1 MTTATKTFD
10 WGEELHQTVVKSLTT
25 SFGLDF
31 LLFEDKIGGDVD
43 TIHNARKNIYANDAE
58 REKYEQ
64 RGEYNSDEYHK
75 KHKNYNDT
83 KDEGKA
89 MREAGTLTD
98 TYTGETFVANATI
111 HLDHV
116 VSAKEIH
123 DDAGRVLAEVNG
135 PDAAN
140 HRSNLT
146 HTNETLNISKKA
158 KTMDAFVET
167 LSKDYQATQLEIASL
182 RSQPSLTVNE
192 EKRLASLE
200 SKAKANF
207 ERMREADEKARE
219 QYESTINQ
227 AYYGSSKFANN
238 AARATALNGM
248 KMGTR
253 QMIGLVLAEV
263 WFEFRDRLPEIVA
276 RHRAHFVASDLLSD
290 MGDALKA
297 IWARIRAKFR
307 TFLEAFR
314 DGAIGGILSSVTTTL
329 FNIMF
334 TTQKMMV
341 RLIREMYNNLIQ
353 AFKIMIFNPQNL
365 TAGELAK
372 AVSKL
377 LAAGVAVAA
386 GVIINEALAKIMIF
400 PFGPE
405 LAAFCGALATGLLTV
420 VMNYFLEYSPM
431 MQKMWAFL
439 DKFKDKYQHAVDY
452 YRKVNVELDRF
463 ILELASLEFAMSAR
477 ELTSFSQQLAVV
489 NSEVERGLLL
499 RDEAERRNIALP
511 FEAGNMDSVR
521 SWLNSL

>member
-43 TIHNARKNIYANDAE
+43 TIHNARKNIYATDAE

-64 RGEYNSDEYHK
+64 RGEYNSTEYHH
-75 KHKNYNDT
+75 HKDYIATNR
-83 KDEGKA
+83 EGKA
-89 MREAGTLTD
+89 KREAGTLTD
-98 TYTGETFVANATI
+98 TYTGETFAADEKPN
-111 HLDHV
+111 LDHV
-116 VSAKEIH
+116 IPGKEVH

-146 HTNETLNISKKA
+146 HTNETLNKSKNA
-158 KTMDAFVET
+158 KPMDAFVEK

-182 RSQPSLTVNE
+182 RSQSSLTVKE
-192 EKRLASLE
+192 KKRLASLE
-200 SKAKANF
+200 SKAKADF
-207 ERMREADEKARE
+207 DRMREADKEARE
-219 QYESTINQ
+219 QYESTVNQ
-227 AYYGSSKFANN
+227 AYYGSSKFANSV
-238 AARATALNGM
+238 ARASALNGM

-263 WFEFRDRLPEIVA
+263 WFEFRDRLPEMVT
-276 RHRAHFVASDLLSD
+276 RHRAHFVASDLLND

-365 TAGELAK
+365 TTDELVK

-463 ILELASLEFAMSAR
+463 ILELASLEFAMNAS
-477 ELTSFSQQLAVV
+477 ELTSFSQQLAAV

-499 RDEAERRNIALP
+499 REEAERRNIALP
-511 FEAGNMDSVR
+511 FESGNMDSVR
-521 SWLNSL
+521 NWLNSL

>member
-83 KDEGKA
+83 KDKGKA

-377 LAAGVAVAA
+377 LAAGVAVAV

-463 ILELASLEFAMSAR
+463 ILELASLEFAMSTR